1 MLQELLVNLATK
13 IELEHKM
20 TQIDEKLN
28 DILKTISTV
37 TTKTEQCDQ
46 QETMTEDKVNGV
58 LISRI
63 PARDAYAF
71 GLRLLDVLFTKE
83 ELGSSLLFKTKKS
96 DWTLQKYNS
105 FCD

>member
-13 IELEHKM
+13 IEQLEHKM
-20 TQIDEKLN
+20 TPIDEKLN

-96 DWTLQKYNS
+96 EKP
-105 FCD
+105 